1 MRKSVDT
8 VNHSADEVKA
18 EEVFELM
25 HELMHLYR
33 GQRSRG
39 APATPHGITHMEMK
53 TLGYFKHHPGA
64 TASDLAAHTGR
75 DKSQLARLI
84 AGLRER
90 GLLEV
95 QVSETDRRNLHLH
108 CTDTALQALRAM
120 RQQSRKLATA
130 GMQDLSVAE
139 REELQRLLTKLRDR
153 LQGLEA

>member
-1 MRKSVDT
+1 MRKSVDS

-33 GQRSRG
+33 GQHARE

-90 GLLEV
+90 GLLEMH
-95 QVSETDRRNLHLH
+95 VSETDRRNLHLH
-108 CTDTALQALRAM
+108 CTDAALQALRSM

-130 GMQDLSVAE
+130 GMKDLSVAE

-153 LQGLEA
+153 LQALGD